1 MELARVKFETSKR
14 IMQTISRNEHQMM
27 DGKGSWSPASSRV
40 LLIALIASW
49 TVSCGNTF
57 ADWPGLLGPNRNG
70 LADASSELPGKF
82 SGAPEQ
88 VWKVEAGQGYAGPAI
103 AGNDFVL
110 FERVGENDRVRL
122 LNALTGK
129 EVWRR
134 ELKAGYRGGVDA
146 DKGPRSVPTILAETI
161 LVYSAA
167 GDLTLLNR
175 INGALKWTRSL
186 RKEYQAED
194 GYFGAGSTPLVV
206 DDQVIVN
213 VGGRSAGSV
222 SVSLIDGKTKWT
234 SAFVEASYASPILL
248 PAAAGTS
255 ITKPIVVVPYKQ
267 KTVGLDL
274 ITGSSQWEFP
284 FGKRGTTVN
293 AATPVAT
300 ADGNLFLTS
309 SYEIGSL
316 LVRPTQSSVQILNSG
331 NEISSQYSTPVVIA
345 GRIFGSDGRED
356 SGGGAYKSL
365 RASDGKLLWEQPDM
379 PICHTI
385 GVGSTVMIV
394 GIDGRIW
401 AVDST
406 ANRFTPLW
414 QAELPSGKYRA
425 LPAFS
430 GNRLYTRTSNGA
442 GDAWVCF
449 QFGTGDSK

>member
-49 TVSCGNTF
+49 TVSCGNAF
-57 ADWPGLLGPNRNG
+57 ADWPGLLGPTRNG
-70 LADASSELPGKF
+70 LADAGSELPGKF

-110 FERVGENDRVRL
+110 FERVGENDRVIL

-129 EVWRR
+129 ELWRR
-134 ELKAGYRGGVDA
+134 ELMAGYRGGVDA
-146 DKGPRSVPTILAETI
+146 DKGPRSVPTILAESI

-379 PICHTI
+379 PICHSI
-385 GVGSTVMIV
+385 GVGSIVLLV
-394 GIDGRIW
+394 GIDGQIW

-406 ANRFTPLW
+406 ANRFAPQW
-414 QAELPSGKYRA
+414 RAELPSGKYRA

-430 GNRLYTRTSNGA
+430 GNRLYTRSSNGA

>member
-49 TVSCGNTF
+49 TVSCGNAF
-57 ADWPGLLGPNRNG
+57 ADWPGLLGPTRNG
-70 LADASSELPGKF
+70 LADAGSELPGKF

-110 FERVGENDRVRL
+110 FERVGENDRVIL

-175 INGALKWTRSL
+175 MDGVIKWTRSL

-222 SVSLIDGKTKWT
+222 SVSLADGKTKWT

-255 ITKPIVVVPYKQ
+255 INKPIVVVPYKQ

-379 PICHTI
+379 PICHSI
-385 GVGSTVMIV
+385 GLGSIVLLV
-394 GIDGRIW
+394 GIDGQIW

-406 ANRFTPLW
+406 ANRFAPQW
-414 QAELPSGKYRA
+414 RAELPSGKYRA

-430 GNRLYTRTSNGA
+430 GNRLYTRSSNGA